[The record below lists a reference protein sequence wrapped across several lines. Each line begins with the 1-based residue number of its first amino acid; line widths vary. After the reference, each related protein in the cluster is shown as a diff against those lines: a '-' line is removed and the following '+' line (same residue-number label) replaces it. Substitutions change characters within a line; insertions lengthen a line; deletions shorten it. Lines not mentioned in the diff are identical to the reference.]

1 MPVSIFTAQ
10 KTDAVECGRILH
22 AAFAAIAAAHNF
34 PPDFPSAEVATDVAS
49 MLIAQPGFYG
59 VVARSDGRIVGSN
72 FLDERS
78 VIGGIGPITIDPA
91 VQNNRVGRQL
101 MQTIIERAA
110 AKKMAGI
117 RLVQDAYHNRSLC
130 LYTSLGFATREPLSV
145 MQGAPLKL
153 QIPGYEVRPA
163 TQTDLAA
170 SNAVCRRVHGFDRN
184 AELAD
189 AIAHN
194 TATVVGHLGRI
205 TGYATEIGLFAH
217 AVGES
222 NEDLKALIGAAA
234 AFTGPGFIVPTR
246 NHDLFRWCLECGL
259 RLVNQR
265 ALMTIGLYNEPTGAY
280 LHICSVLNRHAFR
293 DGGLLLLAI
302 ASFRGLATF
311 RSLSALKRTLAR

>member
-246 NHDLFRWCLECGL
+246 NHDLFRWSLECGL

-280 LHICSVLNRHAFR
+280 LPSVLY
-293 DGGLLLLAI
+293 
-302 ASFRGLATF
+302 
-311 RSLSALKRTLAR
+311 